1 MESDNNR
8 ASNDGAEELGRVCFL
23 VVGHLYYELENGV
36 VNFLIVSGRVP
47 TTNMG
52 YPSVLGILLYEFDFV
67 RYFERS
73 ILNMLERNMREG
85 IVSLVVQIL

>member
-8 ASNDGAEELGRVCFL
+8 ASNDGAEELGGVCFL

-47 TTNMG
+47 TTNE
-52 YPSVLGILLYEFDFV
+52 YGI
-67 RYFERS
+67 S
-73 ILNMLERNMREG
+73 QCSGAIA
-85 IVSLVVQIL
+85 I